1 MVVLRSMEVSQKK
14 SSMTFKQL
22 DGVIRMTDEDGQ
34 RQSLSHKCS
43 ELDRQL
49 PLLLGVSKAI
59 LEHVVFW

>member
-14 SSMTFKQL
+14 KNMTFKQL
-22 DGVIRMTDEDGQ
+22 DGVIRMTDEGGQ

-49 PLLLGVSKAI
+49 PALLGVSKAI